1 MWLFFTIYLKM
12 RYPIFFCAAFIFL
25 QCSHDSSKNT
35 PIPAANSNPVPTLQE
50 SGSNGDN
57 NSAASIQSLKDTRQS
72 LSEQVTKTSAV
83 LENTMKAHPD
93 KTARLA
99 EMQEML
105 NSYQKKLKFLEE
117 VIKDLENQSQETAAA
132 GLLERLESEKK
143 SLDEYK
149 KSIAE
154 IETQINQLR

>member
-1 MWLFFTIYLKM
+1 
-12 RYPIFFCAAFIFL
+12 
-25 QCSHDSSKNT
+25 
-35 PIPAANSNPVPTLQE
+35 
-50 SGSNGDN
+50 
-57 NSAASIQSLKDTRQS
+57 
-72 LSEQVTKTSAV
+72 
-83 LENTMKAHPD
+83 MKAHPD